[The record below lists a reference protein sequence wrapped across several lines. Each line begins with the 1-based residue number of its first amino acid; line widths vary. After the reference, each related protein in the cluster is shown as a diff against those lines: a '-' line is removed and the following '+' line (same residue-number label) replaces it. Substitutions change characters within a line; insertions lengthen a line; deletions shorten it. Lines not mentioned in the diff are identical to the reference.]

1 MKSKNHKEVTNAYL
15 KFSGYL
21 IASVLLGVLI
31 FFCYVQTNKVEV
43 NRIVEKTQEY
53 DKIYVQQLELV
64 SKVDTLFSYT
74 IGFNTNLNDVELLN
88 AVSSRKQQISSY
100 MDGMSSKDVRLYQ
113 KLITE
118 YNGFLGVKD
127 SIRQAT
133 IDVEMIKRDLDKCVQ
148 DNSQASRKLTI

>member
-1 MKSKNHKEVTNAYL
+1 MKSKNYKEVTNAYL
-15 KFSGYL
+15 KFSGFL

-118 YNGFLGVKD
+118 YNGFLG
-127 SIRQAT
+127 R
-133 IDVEMIKRDLDKCVQ
+133 L
-148 DNSQASRKLTI
+148 